1 MLYRILTI
9 VSGIILLISTLII
22 LMNWGQL
29 PEQIPTH
36 FTITGEADAYGG
48 KGSLVFLIVLA
59 WVLFIMLSLSVKFP
73 NMWNFPVQVT
83 EENKDRLFAIARFM
97 IEILKFLTC
106 ILLSLIMLTSALS
119 FALPSVAM
127 VILFVAI
134 MATVAVCIFLMFK
147 NR

>member
-1 MLYRILTI
+1 M
-9 VSGIILLISTLII
+9 LISTLII

-97 IEILKFLTC
+97 MEIIKVLTC
-106 ILLSLIMLTSALS
+106 ILLSLIMLASALS
-119 FALPSVAM
+119 FGLPPIAM
-127 VILFVAI
+127 IILFAAI
-134 MATVAVCIFLMFK
+134 MITIAVCIFLMFK
-147 NR
+147 YR